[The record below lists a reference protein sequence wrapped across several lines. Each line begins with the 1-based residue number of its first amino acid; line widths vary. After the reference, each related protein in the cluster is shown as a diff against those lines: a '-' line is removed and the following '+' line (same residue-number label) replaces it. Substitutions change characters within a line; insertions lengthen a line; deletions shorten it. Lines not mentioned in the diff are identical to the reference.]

1 LLELSDGLRGL
12 FTPADQG
19 YRRNAFVVDQKN
31 KQLSRLPEDNI
42 MWRSL
47 FLAIGVILVLVGVQ
61 CLGVAQFT
69 LKIREEA
76 PASTFLD
83 GGVKLGAQRVITPPP
98 WAPWSLMST
107 GIVVCLYS
115 FTLPKRV
122 AGN

>member
-1 LLELSDGLRGL
+1 
-12 FTPADQG
+12 
-19 YRRNAFVVDQKN
+19 
-31 KQLSRLPEDNI
+31 

-47 FLAIGVILVLVGVQ
+47 FLAIGVILIILGVQ

-69 LKIREEA
+69 LKLRDEA
-76 PASTFLD
+76 PSSTSFLD
-83 GGVKLGAQRVITPPP
+83 TAPTLGAQKQITPPT

-107 GIVVCLYS
+107 GAVVCLYS

>member
-1 LLELSDGLRGL
+1 
-12 FTPADQG
+12 
-19 YRRNAFVVDQKN
+19 
-31 KQLSRLPEDNI
+31 

-47 FLAIGVILVLVGVQ
+47 FLAIGVFLIVLGIQ

-69 LKIREEA
+69 LKIRDESA
-76 PASTFLD
+76 ASTSIFD
-83 GGVKLGAQRVITPPP
+83 ATPTLGPQKKVTPPP

-107 GIVVCLYS
+107 GAVVCLYS

>member
-1 LLELSDGLRGL
+1 
-12 FTPADQG
+12 
-19 YRRNAFVVDQKN
+19 
-31 KQLSRLPEDNI
+31 

-47 FLAIGVILVLVGVQ
+47 FLAIGVFLMVLGVQ

-76 PASTFLD
+76 PAQTSIFDTTPA
-83 GGVKLGAQRVITPPP
+83 LGAQKKVTPPP

-107 GIVVCLYS
+107 GAVVCLYS